1 MDSVAIVAG
10 EVSGDILGGHLLSA
24 LRPMLPD
31 ARIHGIGGPN
41 MQEHGF
47 ISHWPMEKLSVN
59 GFFEVFAHFREIKG
73 IRDSLHRQLL
83 ADRPSV
89 YVGIDAPEFN
99 LGLEKKLK
107 KAGIP
112 TVHFV
117 SPSLWAWRRGRIKTI
132 HRSVRRILVLFPFE
146 VEIYENA
153 GIPVT
158 YVGHPV
164 AKTIPL
170 RPDPVRARTD
180 LGLALDRPVV
190 AIMPG
195 SRMSELKYNGPAF
208 AGAARLLSERDPL
221 IQFVAPMAGARQA
234 EYFTQL
240 LSDAKMED
248 ARLQIVDNQ
257 SHLAIEAADAV
268 LVASGTA
275 TLEVA
280 LFKKP
285 MVIGYRLMRA
295 TWEIAR
301 RLVTPPIGL
310 PNILAREMI
319 VPEYYQNE
327 ATPSALADAVYR
339 QLNDLSLQ
347 NELKERFSLMH
358 ESLLQD
364 TASLSAQAVW
374 DVINAG
380 NLKT

>member
-1 MDSVAIVAG
+1 MISVAIVAG
-10 EVSGDILGGHLLSA
+10 EVSGDILGGHLLSG
-24 LRPMLPD
+24 LRPALPS
-31 ARIHGIGGPN
+31 AHIHGIGGTN

-47 ISHWPMEKLSVN
+47 VSHWPMEKLSVN

-73 IRDSLHRQLL
+73 IRDSLHSRLL
-83 ADRPSV
+83 LERPAV
-89 YVGIDAPEFN
+89 FVGIDAPEFN

-132 HRSVRRILVLFPFE
+132 HRSVSRILVLFPFE

-164 AKTIPL
+164 AKTIPFS
-170 RPDPVRARTD
+170 PDPLKARAE
-180 LGLALDRPVV
+180 LGLASDRPVV

-195 SRMSELKYNGPAF
+195 SRMSELKYNGQVF
-208 AGAARLLSERDPL
+208 LGAAKLLAEREPG
-221 IQFVAPMAGARQA
+221 IQFVAPMAGPGQA
-234 EYFTQL
+234 EYFREQMA
-240 LSDAKMED
+240 DAKMEGLG
-248 ARLQIVDNQ
+248 LQIV
-257 SHLAIEAADAV
+257 SERAHLAIEAADAV

-280 LFKKP
+280 LYKKP

-295 TWEIAR
+295 TWEIAK

-319 VPEYYQNE
+319 VPEFYQNE
-327 ATPSALADAVYR
+327 MTPSVLAEELYR

-347 NELKERFSLMH
+347 SELKERFSLMH
-358 ESLLQD
+358 ESLLRD
-364 TASLSAQAVW
+364 TASLSAQAVR
-374 DVINAG
+374 DVMNQG
-380 NLKT
+380 GPKT

>member
-1 MDSVAIVAG
+1 MDAVAIVAG

-31 ARIHGIGGPN
+31 ARMHGIGGPN
-41 MQEHGF
+41 MQEFGF

-73 IRDSLHRQLL
+73 IRDSLLRQLV
-83 ADRPSV
+83 AEPPAV
-89 YVGIDAPEFN
+89 FVGIDAPEFN

-107 KAGIP
+107 KKDIP

-117 SPSLWAWRRGRIKTI
+117 SPSLWAWRRGRIRTI
-132 HRSVRRILVLFPFE
+132 HRSVSRILVLFPFE

-170 RPDPVRARTD
+170 KPDPSKARAV
-180 LGLALDRPVV
+180 LGLAPDRPVV

-195 SRMSELKYNGPAF
+195 SRMSELKYNGEIF
-208 AGAARLLSERDPL
+208 IGAARLLAERIGD
-221 IQFVAPMAGARQA
+221 IQFVAPMAGQSQSA
-234 EYFTQL
+234 YFTGL
-240 LSDAKMED
+240 LDRVQMEGVD
-248 ARLQIVDNQ
+248 LQIVEDS
-257 SHLAIEAADAV
+257 SHLAIEAADVV

-295 TWEIAR
+295 TWEIAK

-310 PNILAREMI
+310 PNILAREML
-319 VPEYYQNE
+319 VPEFYQNE
-327 ATPSALADAVYR
+327 MTSSALADAAYR

-347 NELKERFSLMH
+347 SALKERFSLMH
-358 ESLLQD
+358 ESLLRD
-364 TASLSAQAVW
+364 TAALSAQAVR
-374 DVINAG
+374 DVMLQGRKN
-380 NLKT
+380 T